1 MKLTIVPPKD
11 SYVAI
16 SGGVDSIAAA
26 YFLRKYGIQKAYHF
40 NHKMRPQNDMMEQK
54 VRAFC
59 EKHGI
64 KLIVK
69 WGSNLSTEAEC
80 RNARINTFFNTIGG
94 TLITAH
100 HLDDAAESYLLN
112 GFRGHFE
119 YLPIPIYSSFKTGQI
134 IHPFLLQ
141 EKSKFQQIAKQHN
154 LEEFVEEDETNEQIK
169 GSRRNWIRNSIMPL
183 LEQEQ
188 IGIKKIV
195 KKRYME
201 RVDK

>member
-1 MKLTIVPPKD
+1 MKLTIIPPKD

-26 YFLRKYGIQKAYHF
+26 YFLRKYGIHKAYHF
-40 NHKMRPQNDMMEQK
+40 NHKMRSQNDMMERK

-59 EKHGI
+59 EKYEI
-64 KLIVK
+64 DLIVK
-69 WGSNLSTEAEC
+69 HGAGLKTEAEC

-94 TLITAH
+94 TMVTAH
-100 HLDDAAESYLLN
+100 HLNDAAESYLLN

-119 YLPIPIYSSFKTGQI
+119 YLPIPITSSFKTGQI

-141 EKSKFQQIAKQHN
+141 EKSKFEQIAVQNN
-154 LEEFVEEDETNEQIK
+154 LTEFIEVDETNEQIK
-169 GSRRNWIRNSIMPL
+169 GSRRNWIRNSVMPL

-195 KKRYME
+195 KKRYLE
-201 RVDK
+201 LFDK